1 MQMEI
6 IDRYKGCLL
15 GLATGDALGTTLE
28 FARPGNFL
36 PITDIVGGGPF
47 ELEAGKWTDDTS
59 MALCLAA
66 SLTEKKDFNTF
77 DQMEKYYS
85 WYRDGYMSSVQGHC
99 VDIGNTTR
107 EALHEFSE
115 SGQAICGPVS
125 RKTAGNGSLMRLG
138 SVPMFFRKNTAEAIN
153 KSGISSKTT
162 HSAPQAID
170 ACRYFAY
177 LLLKAFN
184 GEEKKSILSDLS
196 QDPVF
201 SNVIDHE
208 IIEIV
213 QGSFKRK
220 SPPEIVSS
228 GYVVKSLEA
237 ALWAFYHTDSFKDGA
252 LKAVNLGN
260 DADTVG
266 AIYGQIAGAF
276 YGVGD
281 IPSPWLQKLYRKD
294 EIERMAAE
302 LFKLSELS

>member
-1 MQMEI
+1 MEI

-15 GLATGDALGTTLE
+15 GLAIGDALGTTLE
-28 FARPGNFL
+28 FARPGEFM
-36 PITDIVGGGPF
+36 PITDMVGGGPF

-66 SLTEKKDFNTF
+66 SLLEKNGFNTF
-77 DQMEKYYS
+77 DQMEKYLS
-85 WYRDGYMSSVQGHC
+85 WYKDGYMSSVPGQC

-107 EALHEFSE
+107 DALLEFSE
-115 SGQAICGPVS
+115 SGQPICGAIN
-125 RKTAGNGSLMRLG
+125 RNTAGNGSLMRLAPI
-138 SVPMFFRKNTAEAIN
+138 PMFFRTDLAEAIS

-184 GEEKKSILSDLS
+184 GEEKGNILSNLI
-196 QDPVF
+196 QEQVF
-201 SNVIDHE
+201 GNAIDHE
-208 IIEIV
+208 ILEII

-237 ALWAFYHTDSFKDGA
+237 ALWAFYHTDSFKEGA

-276 YGVGD
+276 YGVGG
-281 IPSPWLQKLYRKD
+281 IPSNWLQKLFKKN
-294 EIERMAAE
+294 EIERMATE
-302 LFKLSELS
+302 LFKINE